1 MDPAERERLIHK
13 TEIGDI
19 TGKVPETVGEEGL
32 YNTSDG
38 IALG

>member
-19 TGKVPETVGEEGL
+19 TGKVPEKVGEDGL
-32 YNTSDG
+32 
-38 IALG
+38 